1 MKYICFSFVLFFI
14 IPLHIQAQQWS
25 EYFVVPEMFGCIS
38 DSREAAEQN
47 ARGLQKVID
56 YAISKGVTL
65 VSSRNKKYYIDQ
77 GLVITGG
84 LDINLGSATIVATDT
99 MKMLTINNGKARQWA
114 GTLRSFRLDMNGK
127 ANYGIYCENAIKLRI
142 TDGEIVNIKKTVSV
156 CIWAKAMSFL
166 WTTSIFMAHT
176 LSLQAS

>member
-1 MKYICFSFVLFFI
+1 M
-14 IPLHIQAQQWS
+14 
-25 EYFVVPEMFGCIS
+25 
-38 DSREAAEQN
+38 
-47 ARGLQKVID
+47 
-56 YAISKGVTL
+56 
-65 VSSRNKKYYIDQ
+65 
-77 GLVITGG
+77 
-84 LDINLGSATIVATDT
+84 NLGSATIVATDT

-156 CIWAKAMSFL
+156 CIWAKAMSFS

>member
-65 VSSRNKKYYIDQ
+65 VSSRNKNTILTKGLSSQ
-77 GLVITGG
+77 G
-84 LDINLGSATIVATDT
+84 GSI
-99 MKMLTINNGKARQWA
+99 
-114 GTLRSFRLDMNGK
+114 
-127 ANYGIYCENAIKLRI
+127 
-142 TDGEIVNIKKTVSV
+142 
-156 CIWAKAMSFL
+156 
-166 WTTSIFMAHT
+166 
-176 LSLQAS
+176 

>member
-56 YAISKGVTL
+56 YAISKIEAVNEFL
-65 VSSRNKKYYIDQ
+65 RQ
-77 GLVITGG
+77 R
-84 LDINLGSATIVATDT
+84 TDE
-99 MKMLTINNGKARQWA
+99 K
-114 GTLRSFRLDMNGK
+114 
-127 ANYGIYCENAIKLRI
+127 
-142 TDGEIVNIKKTVSV
+142 
-156 CIWAKAMSFL
+156 
-166 WTTSIFMAHT
+166 FMFDEEVQ
-176 LSLQAS
+176 LLEQLFEG